1 MEQAALTGKPPL
13 SVMVLEVGP
22 LAENAYVVG
31 HPESGRAVVI
41 DPGDEGEGILR
52 LVESQKMTLERILL
66 THGHFDH
73 VGGVRFHKER
83 TGATVCIH
91 PYDAD
96 WMRNAPRQAAMF
108 GLAVPEP
115 PPPDVLLAE
124 GDVIRLSDQ
133 EFRVLHTPGH
143 SPGHVTFLVGGMAF
157 VGDLI
162 FAGSVGRTDL
172 PGGSHAT
179 LLRAVKE
186 KIFTLPPETI
196 LLPGH
201 GPATTVEQEKRS
213 NPFFIGETI

>member
-1 MEQAALTGKPPL
+1 MSDALPL
-13 SVMVLEVGP
+13 TVMVLEVGP
-22 LAENAYVVG
+22 LAENTYIVG
-31 HPESGRAVVI
+31 HPASGRAVVV
-41 DPGDEGEGILR
+41 DPGDEGEEILR
-52 LVESQKMTLERILL
+52 LLEAQGMTLEKILL

-73 VGGVRFHKER
+73 VGGVRFLKER
-83 TGATVCIH
+83 TGASVCIH
-91 PYDAD
+91 PDEVD

-108 GLAVPEP
+108 GLGVPEP
-115 PPPDVLLAE
+115 PPPDVLLNE
-124 GDVIRLSDQ
+124 GDVVRLADQ

-172 PGGSHAT
+172 PGGSHEA
-179 LLRAVKE
+179 LFRAVRE
-186 KIFTLPPETI
+186 KIFTLPPATI

-213 NPFFIGETI
+213 NPFFLGET

>member
-1 MEQAALTGKPPL
+1 MTGNPSLT
-13 SVMVLEVGP
+13 VMVLEVGP

-31 HPESGRAVVI
+31 HPASGRAVVI

-52 LVESQKMTLERILL
+52 LVESRKMTLEKILL

-73 VGGVRFHKER
+73 VGGVRFLKER
-83 TGATVCIH
+83 TGADVCIH
-91 PYDAD
+91 PDDSD

-108 GLAVPEP
+108 GLAAPQP

-124 GDVIRLSDQ
+124 GDVILLSDQ

-143 SPGHVTFLVGGMAF
+143 SPGHVTYLVGGMAF

-162 FAGSVGRTDL
+162 FAGSIGRTDL
-172 PGGSHAT
+172 PGGSHAS
-179 LLRAVKE
+179 LLRSVRE

-213 NPFFIGETI
+213 NPFFAGETMRP